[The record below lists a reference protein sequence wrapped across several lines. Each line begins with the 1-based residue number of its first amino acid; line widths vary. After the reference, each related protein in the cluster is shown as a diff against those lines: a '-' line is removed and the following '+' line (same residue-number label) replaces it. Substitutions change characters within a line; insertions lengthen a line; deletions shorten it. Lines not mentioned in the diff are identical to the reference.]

1 MASNDK
7 TWTLKIVILGEPSV
21 GKTSLRR
28 SYLGENFEEN
38 YLSTIGADFSYKQ
51 TLLPE
56 GKVNSALW
64 DLAGQILFRQVNP
77 QYFRGAAGAMVV
89 YDVCNE
95 VSFNRVVEWVQ
106 KYLQHSGNHDGPIL
120 IIGNKTDL
128 LIGENTKEDAEIKH
142 AELLDRLRK
151 DFPNISEFL
160 SFMTSAKTASWVSDS
175 FTQLVK
181 SIIGWQLSISDQPIK
196 IPEMSDIWNYLPTGY
211 LIGSH
216 DFYGPKMIG
225 KVSKN
230 NNSGFTNQEL
240 SSGIKAST
248 LLDYNKISSIK
259 NLVGTFPWTDPSGS
273 FHYIAFV
280 LDNSVIKANNALY
293 LVGFVSDRGI
303 GDVVSSNLNIIEGYL
318 HQAMNDTIHYLLAL
332 DVEIFTST
340 NITLDLK
347 SGLEKT
353 TTILTNLRENI
364 FKNIRTK
371 IRL

>member
-1 MASNDK
+1 MTPNDK

-51 TLLPE
+51 ISLPE
-56 GKVNSALW
+56 GKINSALW

-89 YDVCNE
+89 YDVCSE
-95 VSFNRVVEWVQ
+95 ISYTRVPEWVQ

-128 LIGENTKEDAEIKH
+128 LIGEETKSEAERKH
-142 AELLDRLRK
+142 TDLLDRLNK
-151 DFPNISEFL
+151 QYPNITQFL

-175 FTQLVK
+175 FTELVK
-181 SIIGWQLSISDQPIK
+181 SIIKWQLSISDIPMK
-196 IPEMSDIWNYLPTGY
+196 IPEMTDVWDYLPTGY

-216 DFYGPKMIG
+216 DFYGPKMLAKLDRKDIL
-225 KVSKN
+225 S
-230 NNSGFTNQEL
+230 FTNQEL

-248 LLDYNKISSIK
+248 LLDYDKINSIK
-259 NLVGTFPWTDPSGS
+259 NLVGTFPWTDPSGN

-280 LDNSVIKANNALY
+280 VEGSQVEGNNALY

-303 GDVVSSNLNIIEGYL
+303 GDVISTNSNIIEGYL
-318 HQAMNDTIHYLLAL
+318 HQAMNEVTHHITSLNIEL
-332 DVEIFTST
+332 FTST
-340 NITLDLK
+340 NITTDLRVE
-347 SGLEKT
+347 LEKT
-353 TTILTNLRENI
+353 TTILTNLRENV
-364 FKNIRTK
+364 FKNIRKK